1 MKKKRKYR
9 MGLQKKLVMFTT
21 TVATVTFSTSAFF
34 LYFIYPLVEEYMNQT
49 LFTLGTLLLGII
61 WSGIIAWFAAF
72 VITRPLHRLEEAA
85 VRAGNGDIREDVIVS
100 KTDDEINSLGKAFN
114 LMLHNLREMVQQIEE
129 SVTSTNENVV
139 SISKKTMKVAEEAES
154 AAHTISEISSG
165 AESSA
170 AAIQQTAESVED
182 ITRIANEVQ
191 DRAKESERISQVM
204 LTELIKSQEVVESLV
219 EGITNLAVNN
229 NDSLNSVKRLEENT
243 SQVGQIIQL
252 VGDIANQTN
261 LLALNASIE
270 AARAGEHGKGFAV
283 VADEVRKLADESAKA
298 VNGISE
304 LLNAIQSE
312 VNQVVEQISEQVVS
326 ANSEV
331 GKGKQTNIA
340 IAKMTET
347 IHESAKAVES
357 ISHLVDRQMDNVQET
372 SAQAEEVAA
381 IAEETSAGAE
391 EVAKMAVKQAADM
404 EEIDQLTGQ
413 LKEQASKLKDTI
425 SRFDLN

>member
-1 MKKKRKYR
+1 
-9 MGLQKKLVMFTT
+9 
-21 TVATVTFSTSAFF
+21 
-34 LYFIYPLVEEYMNQT
+34 
-49 LFTLGTLLLGII
+49 
-61 WSGIIAWFAAF
+61 
-72 VITRPLHRLEEAA
+72 
-85 VRAGNGDIREDVIVS
+85 
-100 KTDDEINSLGKAFN
+100 
-114 LMLHNLREMVQQIEE
+114 
-129 SVTSTNENVV
+129 
-139 SISKKTMKVAEEAES
+139 MKVAGEAES
-154 AAHTISEISSG
+154 AAHTISEISLG

-391 EVAKMAVKQAADM
+391 EVAKMAIKQAADM

-425 SRFDLN
+425 SRFDLTETTN